1 MNRIA
6 RVLDA
11 SDQRHS
17 TVAPATGPQLGLIAK
32 LRDEKKLDAAGVAW
46 INERLS
52 NGSFTKASARK
63 TIDRLLV
70 LDPKVAKGAKR
81 HPAND
86 ATIPAADIVPEG
98 RYAVPTEDGALNKL
112 AFYKVDRPTEGKWA
126 GYVFVKLMLSDNE
139 QRMSKAAG
147 AAILAKI
154 AQVGAANAS
163 AAYGREFKHCGVCGR
178 GLTNDESRKVGI
190 GPDCRA
196 KLGWTAPVLP
206 LVEVDDDN
214 AAEAALAEADRFDDG
229 YWDRQVQ
236 LAERAEDERVAAYK
250 MARDGF

>member
-1 MNRIA
+1 MTRIG

-11 SDQRHS
+11 SDQRHDENR
-17 TVAPATGPQLGLIAK
+17 PATGPQLDLIAK
-32 LRDEKKLDAAGVAW
+32 LRDEKPLDDAGIAW
-46 INERLS
+46 INDRLA
-52 NGSFTKASARK
+52 NGRFTKASASK
-63 TIDRLLV
+63 TITRLLAI
-70 LDPKVAKGAKR
+70 KTTGQARR

-86 ATIPAADIVPEG
+86 ATIPAADVVPEG